1 LNGNSPALEAA
12 LKRFEGLYP
21 DVIELSLGRIL
32 RALERLG
39 NPHLKLPPVIHVA
52 GTNGKGSTSAFMR
65 AMAEAAGL
73 SVHVFTSPHLV
84 RFNERIR
91 LAGKLVDDARLI
103 AWLDRTFEAIGDGQI
118 THFEATTAAAFL
130 AFSEV
135 PADLLILEVGLG
147 GRYDATNVIEAPAL
161 SVITP
166 VDFDHKAFLG
176 SDLRSIA
183 GEKAGIIKPGRPVLT
198 AIQRKISDEVIA
210 RTAAAEGAP
219 LYRLKTHFVD
229 AMPDDLSLIGEHQRS
244 NAALAAMAMQL
255 FGNSTRIS
263 QEAIF
268 RGARTAVWPARMQR
282 LKPGPVTAMSQGCE
296 VWLDGGHNPHAARA
310 IARHL
315 KQLGGKTALVTAM
328 LASKDSVGFFMPFRY
343 LKPPVFT
350 LPNAPGHL
358 GAEPIK
364 LADAALTA
372 GLAATA
378 CDSLASALRA
388 AADSGADRILICGS
402 LYLAGLVLGQNN
414 EAPE

>member
-1 LNGNSPALEAA
+1 MNGNSPALEAA

-21 DVIELSLGRIL
+21 NVIELSLGRIL

-282 LKPGPVTAMSQGCE
+282 LKPGPVTAMAQGCE